1 VREEVGKRKER
12 EERRKGRKKRKKY
25 GKFSKLEKI
34 GEKKK
39 DNLWNWYK
47 IYFCKK

>member
-12 EERRKGRKKRKKY
+12 EERRKGREKGRNMENFPNLKKLVR
-25 GKFSKLEKI
+25 
-34 GEKKK
+34 KK

-47 IYFCKK
+47 IYFL